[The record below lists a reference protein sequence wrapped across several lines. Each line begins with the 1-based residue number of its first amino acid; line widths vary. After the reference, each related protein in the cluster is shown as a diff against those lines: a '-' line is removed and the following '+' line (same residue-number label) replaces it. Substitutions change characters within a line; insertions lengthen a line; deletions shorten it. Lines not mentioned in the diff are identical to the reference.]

1 MKLHAV
7 QLCGGGR
14 IFRIVE
20 ADGGGGGKEGFKGE
34 RKVRAEELVAKSRVE
49 EAPPEDESE

>member
-1 MKLHAV
+1 MKLYAV

>member
-1 MKLHAV
+1 M

-34 RKVRAEELVAKSRVE
+34 RKVRAEELVAKKSRVE